1 VRKSEIL
8 VGLDIGSSRIK
19 VIVADVRERELPE
32 ILGVGSADSAG
43 VEAGVVVNL
52 ERASAAIAA
61 AIERAEESAEVDIG
75 RVAATIDGEHIK
87 GIDSRGVIAV
97 SRTGGE
103 ITASEVATV
112 LDAARTL
119 ALPVGRTI
127 LDVLPQEFFVDGQRG
142 IRDPIGMSGVRLG
155 SKVHI
160 VTASQQAVETV
171 QRAVRKI
178 GVKAGA
184 VSLRSVAAAS
194 ACLSDDEKEL
204 GVLLVNLG
212 SDTTG
217 LTLYHNGAVR
227 HTATVGWG
235 SSSIT
240 NDIAVGL
247 RVPLKKAQQLKH
259 EAGCALSSLV
269 EDEDVP
275 IPSVGG
281 HPPRTSSKGLLAAII
296 EPRARE
302 ILELVVSEVRNTD
315 YWGRTPAGVVL
326 TGGGARLLGM
336 TELAEE
342 VFGTPARVGIPDR
355 VSGRIDAAVDPS
367 YAAAVGVIAAQ
378 ASGPGAGASLRREI
392 PLAGTVQ
399 RVREWVD
406 SLL

>member
-1 VRKSEIL
+1 MRKSEIL
-8 VGLDIGSSRIK
+8 VGLDVGSSRIK
-19 VIVADVRERELPE
+19 VVVADVRERGLPE
-32 ILGVGSADSAG
+32 ILGVGSAESSG
-43 VEAGVVVNL
+43 VEAGVIVNM
-52 ERASAAIAA
+52 ERASAAISAA
-61 AIERAEESAEVDIG
+61 VERAEESAEVDIG
-75 RVAATIDGEHIK
+75 RVAVTIDGEHVK

-97 SRTGGE
+97 SRNGGE
-103 ITASEVATV
+103 ITESEVSTV

-171 QRAVRKI
+171 TRAVRKLNI
-178 GVKAGA
+178 RASA
-184 VSLRSVAAAS
+184 VSLRAVAAS
-194 ACLSDDEKEL
+194 ASCLSEDEKEL

-212 SDTTG
+212 SDTSG
-217 LTLYHNGAVR
+217 LALYHDGAVR

-247 RVPLKKAQQLKH
+247 RVPLTKAEQLKR

-269 EDEDVP
+269 DDEEIP

-281 HPPRTSSKGLLAAII
+281 HPPRTSSMSLLSAII

-302 ILELVVSEVRNTD
+302 ILELVVGEVRNTD
-315 YWGRTPAGVVL
+315 YFGRTPAGVVL
-326 TGGGARLLGM
+326 TGGGARLDGI

-355 VSGRIDAAVDPS
+355 VSGRFDAAVDPS
-367 YAAAVGVIAAQ
+367 YAAAVGVIVAQ
-378 ASGPGAGASLRREI
+378 ALEPGGPALRREL